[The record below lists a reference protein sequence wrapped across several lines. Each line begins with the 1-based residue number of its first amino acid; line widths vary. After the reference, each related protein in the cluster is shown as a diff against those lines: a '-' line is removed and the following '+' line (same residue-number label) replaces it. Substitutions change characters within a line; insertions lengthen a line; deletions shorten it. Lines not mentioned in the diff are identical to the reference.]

1 MARSSA
7 ATVAPPPAKRRK
19 PTTKAGTRNPHAS
32 TQTHRRPE
40 RRSSG
45 PASGRT
51 STARKRPAAAAGGR
65 SPAAATTVAPRR
77 APQPRRSASTSTARP
92 RRQPAAAP
100 LVQRLIHGR
109 TGAVLDRLLRGRA
122 CVGLVFVLLVGIVFF
137 NVALLQLNEG
147 IAQTS
152 AKSTALEQE
161 NAKLR
166 RELAPLASSERIQTE
181 AVKRGF
187 SLPAAGD
194 VSFVR
199 GDVTT
204 NAKRAAARMTAPGMG
219 EGTASRPAALV
230 EQETAQSPTAPAAV
244 TPAPQSTQA
253 APATT
258 AAPTTPVSATPQS
271 ANSQQSAQPQSAIPP
286 ATVP

>member
-19 PTTKAGTRNPHAS
+19 PAAKAKSRNPHAS

-40 RRSSG
+40 RRTSG
-45 PASGRT
+45 PANGR
-51 STARKRPAAAAGGR
+51 SAAARKRPAAAPRTRTSG
-65 SPAAATTVAPRR
+65 AAATTAPRR
-77 APQPRRSASTSTARP
+77 VQQPRP

-109 TGAVLDRLLRGRA
+109 AGALLDRALRGRA
-122 CVGLVFVLLVGIVFF
+122 CVGVVFVLLVGIVFF

-147 IAQTS
+147 IAQTN
-152 AKSTALEQE
+152 AKATALEQT

-166 RELAPLASSERIQTE
+166 RQVAPLASSERIQTE
-181 AVKRGF
+181 AVKRGY

-194 VSFVR
+194 VAFVR
-199 GDVTT
+199 GDVNT
-204 NAKRAAARMTAPGMG
+204 NAKRAVARMTAPGMG
-219 EGTASRPAALV
+219 EGTASRPAAQV
-230 EQETAQSPTAPAAV
+230 EQETAASPTAPAAV
-244 TPAPQSTQA
+244 APTPQPTQ
-253 APATT
+253 

-271 ANSQQSAQPQSAIPP
+271 ASSPQAATPQSAIPP

>member
-19 PTTKAGTRNPHAS
+19 PAAKAGSRNPHAS

-51 STARKRPAAAAGGR
+51 STARKRPAAAAGAR
-65 SPAAATTVAPRR
+65 TSAAATTVAPRR
-77 APQPRRSASTSTARP
+77 APQPRRGANTPTARP

-109 TGAVLDRLLRGRA
+109 TGALLDRLLRGRA

-147 IAQTS
+147 IAQTN
-152 AKSTALEQE
+152 AKATALEQQ

-166 RELAPLASSERIQTE
+166 RQLAPLASSERIQGE
-181 AVKRGF
+181 AVKRGY

-194 VSFVR
+194 VVFVR
-199 GDVTT
+199 GSATT
-204 NAKRAAARMTAPGMG
+204 NAKRAVAHMTAPGMG
-219 EGTASRPAALV
+219 EGTASRPAAQV
-230 EQETAQSPTAPAAV
+230 EQETAASPTAPAAT
-244 TPAPQSTQA
+244 TPQPT
-253 APATT
+253 P
-258 AAPTTPVSATPQS
+258 AAPTTPVSAIPQS
-271 ANSQQSAQPQSAIPP
+271 ANSQQSANQQSAIPP